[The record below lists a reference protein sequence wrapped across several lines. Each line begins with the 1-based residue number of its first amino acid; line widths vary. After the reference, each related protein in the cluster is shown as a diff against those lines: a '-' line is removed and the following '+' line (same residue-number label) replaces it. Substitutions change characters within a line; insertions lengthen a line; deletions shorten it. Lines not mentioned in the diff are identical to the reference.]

1 MTAVTGGQI
10 DGINRITVATP
21 PDLVSF
27 LTPVSITVYAARAPT
42 ARPGP
47 RIITSR
53 KVQGV
58 NRVTTASWMKVTAAA
73 AVLVLPLAACGSDD
87 GETASE
93 SPSASE
99 SASESAPATE
109 TFTNDECSSDQT
121 SANSFRVGGILP
133 LTGNLAFLGPPEVA
147 GVGLAVNDINAAGGV
162 AGSDACVDMQDSGD
176 STDMSISTNTA
187 GALVAS
193 KPSVVIG
200 AASSSVSLNVV
211 DTFAQNKIVEIS
223 PANTAV
229 ALSGYSPWYF
239 RTAPPDTVQGAA
251 LGTLISSDG
260 WQKVGFLVFNDTYGT
275 GLRDT
280 VEKTVKANGGEC
292 VYGCKGD
299 GDEFPAGQT
308 TFSAEVSAVL
318 AAKPDA
324 IVVLAFDES
333 KAIIPELK
341 SQGWDMAKTYLTDGN
356 TADYS
361 ADFPEGTMEGA
372 QGTIPGVDAA
382 QDFKDRMSGWY
393 ESAEG
398 EALKD
403 FAYGAESYDAT
414 ILAALAAHKGGST
427 DSKTVRDNLA
437 AVSGASGG
445 DECSTYADCV
455 ALLDGGGEIQ
465 YKGISGIG
473 PFNEDNDPSS
483 AFVGIYKFD
492 ANNKNVYTT
501 SVEGTTG
508 G

>member
-1 MTAVTGGQI
+1 M
-10 DGINRITVATP
+10 
-21 PDLVSF
+21 
-27 LTPVSITVYAARAPT
+27 
-42 ARPGP
+42 
-47 RIITSR
+47 
-53 KVQGV
+53 
-58 NRVTTASWMKVTAAA
+58 NRVTKASWLKLMAGA
-73 AVLVLPLAACGSDD
+73 AVLTLPLAACSSNGGD
-87 GETASE
+87 TATDQ
-93 SPSASE
+93 PSASE
-99 SASESAPATE
+99 SAADTPSDSAPAAE
-109 TFTNDECSSDQT
+109 EFAANKCSPGQT
-121 SANSFRVGGILP
+121 SADTFRVGGILP

-147 GVGLAVNDINAAGGV
+147 GVGLAVNDINAGGGV
-162 AGSDACVDMQDSGD
+162 AGVDACVDMQDSGD
-176 STDMSISTNTA
+176 STDMSVSTNTA
-187 GALVAS
+187 GELVAS

-275 GLRDT
+275 GLRNT
-280 VEKTVKANGGEC
+280 VEKTVVGNGGQC

-299 GDEFPAGQT
+299 GNEFPAGQT

-341 SQGWDMAKTYLTDGN
+341 SQGWDMSKTYLTDGN
-356 TADYS
+356 TADYTGE
-361 ADFPEGTMEGA
+361 FPKGTMEGA

-393 ESAEG
+393 EATEG
-398 EALKD
+398 EPLKD

-414 ILAALAAHKGGST
+414 ILAALAAQKGGAT

-437 AVSGASGG
+437 AVSGATGG
-445 DECSTYADCV
+445 SECSTYADCV
-455 ALLDGGGEIQ
+455 ALLDSGSEIT

-473 PFNEDNDPSS
+473 PFNKDNDPSS

-492 ANNKNVYTT
+492 ANNKNVYST